1 MPQTIIREGQAR
13 IVSWWDQYVGS
24 LRGQFGVPSN
34 FSNQAIEEIDRSTD
48 EILSTDNIPDFDSD
62 IWDENNGLRIGAAVG
77 SIQSGKTANM
87 IGVAAKGLDKGF
99 KIVIVLGGLKNDL
112 RSQTA
117 TGFIKIFYVRGNQ
130 LFLRVYH

>member
-1 MPQTIIREGQAR
+1 M
-13 IVSWWDQYVGS
+13 GS
-24 LRGQFGVPSN
+24 VCGFPWGQFGVPSD

-48 EILSTDNIPDFDSD
+48 EILSTENIPDFDSG
-62 IWDENNGLRIGAAVG
+62 IWDENNGLRIGAAMGVNT
-77 SIQSGKTANM
+77 IWKNANM

-117 TGFIKIFYVRGNQ
+117 NRFCKDLYVGVNR
-130 LFLRVYH
+130 LFLKGYH